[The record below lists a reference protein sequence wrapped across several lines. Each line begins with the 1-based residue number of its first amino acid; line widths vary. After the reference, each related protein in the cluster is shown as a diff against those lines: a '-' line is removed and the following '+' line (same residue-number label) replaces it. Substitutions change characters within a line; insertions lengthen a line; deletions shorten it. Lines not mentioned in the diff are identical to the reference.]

1 MTCDEAR
8 ARAASG
14 ASGAESRSDLAAH
27 LQACSGCRAEVPDLL
42 AAVRHIADGLSGLLS
57 EHPGP
62 DRIVGLALDPDA
74 GGAADTRIR
83 AHLALCDD
91 CTAEV
96 DAVRR
101 AEEVRKRTVAGGWSR
116 WRPPGLLSRTAPGE
130 RPGRRAALRTALAV
144 SALGVVVLIYPAY
157 LGAVRLP
164 AWREHAHRLS
174 DSHRRLEEETRAL
187 RSALLSAEESLR
199 RGASWSGLARMQS
212 LPGPRRS
219 AEAVPTL
226 TLRAEE
232 HLLLVAMPLPGRGAL
247 HSAAKADVEII
258 GEDGHPAWSRTYEG
272 AELRAADDFPLELFL
287 IIPRAAVPPGA
298 YKLRIV
304 PTVEGEPREPLL
316 EIAFRTQETQ

>member
-1 MTCDEAR
+1 MTCEEAR

-27 LQACSGCRAEVPDLL
+27 LQACAGCRAEVPDLL
-42 AAVRHIADGLSGLLS
+42 AAARRISDGLSGLLS

-62 DRIVGLALDPDA
+62 DRIVGLALDPGA

-101 AEEVRKRTVAGGWSR
+101 AEEVRQRTVAGGWSR
-116 WRPPGLLSRTAPGE
+116 WRP
-130 RPGRRAALRTALAV
+130 PGRRAALRTALAV

-164 AWREHAHRLS
+164 AWREHARRLS
-174 DSHRRLEEETRAL
+174 DSHRRLEEETGVL

-199 RGASWSGLARMQS
+199 RGGSWSGLARMQS

-232 HLLLVAMPLPGRGAL
+232 PLLLVAMPLPGRSAL
-247 HSAAKADVEII
+247 HSGTKADVEIL

-298 YKLRIV
+298 YKLRV
-304 PTVEGEPREPLL
+304 VQNVAGEPREPLL